1 MGDSDDD
8 REFKRRDKFHTERR
22 GHDGG
27 ERFGG
32 GEWREARPGP
42 PPGYGGGGGFRGR
55 PMYGGDFRRDR
66 YSPER
71 GGGRRHEMS
80 PPPKRMRGGWEDDRY
95 GGGYE
100 GGGYDRE
107 YDRPPP
113 RHFNRGAKP
122 KEEDLEGFQP
132 AMMSFKAFLQTQ
144 DDQISDED
152 AIKKY
157 AEYKLEFKRQQ
168 LNEFFVTHKDEEWFK
183 QKYHPDD
190 SVKRKDELRDMLKKR
205 VEVFQEFM
213 EQSKF
218 AELTLDGDKQDALI
232 KVLDSVVIKLE
243 GGTDFDITVLDLPD
257 PEEEQKKEDSKKKKD
272 EIGEKKDP
280 TPSNDAFDDENAE
293 LMKKAKEF
301 LNFMD
306 PAEEKSNK
314 DEESR
319 KRKREENDDDQGE
332 SEDKEPKDPS
342 EESGK
347 TPTKTGD
354 LDSVSDGEDS
364 AMKDEEKSVEKP
376 SVEEEDKE
384 EKEETPKPRALHKT
398 SSIFLRNLAPTIT
411 KLEVEA
417 MCKRFDGF
425 LRSAIADPAPDRRW
439 FRRGWVTFKRD
450 VKIKDIC
457 FNLNNIRLRD
467 CELGPIVNRDLT
479 RRIRTVAG
487 LTQDKKVVRNDIK
500 LAAKIITNL
509 DGKWGLWKAEEE
521 GKKEEVML
529 GLASSNPLLANITDY
544 LIEEASAEEEELL
557 GRRDGEDE
565 EGGEEGVNI
574 QRDEELITVLDKM
587 ILYLRIVHSVD
598 FYNHSEYPNEDEMPN
613 RCGILHA
620 RGIVPATKVT
630 SSEVEEYMTTFEKK
644 MGGFLVMRGD
654 LTDEEASKY
663 GLKNETD
670 EVEKFVS
677 ANTQE
682 LGKDKWLCPLSGK
695 KFKGPDFV
703 RKHILQ
709 KHIEKVDEVKKEVN
723 YFNNYLKDPKR
734 PQLPEH
740 PTNKTS
746 SGRPSAPDQGPR
758 GGDPYQYSGP
768 PRDITRNPVYGR
780 DRGGWDD
787 RGDRGGGGRYGPPPP
802 RRDAFAPSRPR
813 GGDGFSGRPIITYRD
828 WDAPNDDY
836 F

>member
-1 MGDSDDD
+1 
-8 REFKRRDKFHTERR
+8 
-22 GHDGG
+22 
-27 ERFGG
+27 
-32 GEWREARPGP
+32 
-42 PPGYGGGGGFRGR
+42 
-55 PMYGGDFRRDR
+55 
-66 YSPER
+66 
-71 GGGRRHEMS
+71 MS

-113 RHFNRGAKP
+113 RHFNRGGKP
-122 KEEDLEGFQP
+122 KDEDLEGFQP

-190 SVKRKDELRDMLKKR
+190 SVKRKDELREMLKKR

-218 AELTLDGDKQDALI
+218 ADLTLDGDKQDALI

-257 PEEEQKKEDSKKKKD
+257 PEEEQKKEDAKKKKD
-272 EIGEKKDP
+272 EIEEKKDS

-306 PAEEKSNK
+306 PAEEKANK
-314 DEESR
+314 EEESR
-319 KRKREENDDDQGE
+319 KRKREDNDDDQGE
-332 SEDKEPKDPS
+332 SDVKEPKDPS
-342 EESGK
+342 EESDK

-364 AMKDEEKSVEKP
+364 AMKDEDKSADKP
-376 SVEEEDKE
+376 SVDEEDKQ

-521 GKKEEVML
+521 GKKEEAML

-654 LTDEEASKY
+654 LTNEEASKY

-709 KHIEKVDEVKKEVN
+709 KHLEKVDEVKKEVN

-740 PTNKTS
+740 PTNKTG
-746 SGRPSAPDQGPR
+746 SGRASAPDQGPR

-787 RGDRGGGGRYGPPPP
+787 RGDRGGGRYGPPPP
-802 RRDAFAPSRPR
+802 RRDAFGPSRPR

>member
-1 MGDSDDD
+1 MGDSDDE

-27 ERFGG
+27 ERFGA

-42 PPGYGGGGGFRGR
+42 PPGYGGGFRGR
-55 PMYGGDFRRDR
+55 PMYGGEFRRDR

-95 GGGYE
+95 GGYE
-100 GGGYDRE
+100 GGGSYDRE

-113 RHFNRGAKP
+113 RHFNRNSKP
-122 KEEDLEGFQP
+122 KDEDLEGFQP

-168 LNEFFVTHKDEEWFK
+168 LNEFFVTHKEEEWFK
-183 QKYHPDD
+183 QKYHPDE
-190 SVKRKDELRDMLKKR
+190 SVKRKDELREMLKKR

-213 EQSKF
+213 EQGKF
-218 AELTLDGDKQDALI
+218 EDLNLDGDKQDALI

-243 GGTDFDITVLDLPD
+243 GGSDFDLTVLDLPD
-257 PEEEQKKEDSKKKKD
+257 PEEEQKKEEEGKKEEGEDGKDSSK
-272 EIGEKKDP
+272 
-280 TPSNDAFDDENAE
+280 PSDSFDDENAA

-301 LNFMD
+301 LDFMD
-306 PAEEKSNK
+306 PAEEKAK
-314 DEESR
+314 EEESK
-319 KRKREENDDDQGE
+319 KRKREEEEND
-332 SEDKEPKDPS
+332 EDASEPKELKDAA
-342 EESGK
+342 EEEE
-347 TPTKTGD
+347 PAQTKAD
-354 LDSVSDGEDS
+354 LDSVSDGEDGAIKEKKEKTPGS
-364 AMKDEEKSVEKP
+364 DEDANDKDENR
-376 SVEEEDKE
+376 
-384 EKEETPKPRALHKT
+384 PRALHKT

-411 KLEVEA
+411 KIEVEA

-509 DGKWGLWKAEEE
+509 DSKWGLWKSEKDEN
-521 GKKEEVML
+521 KEEVML
-529 GLASSNPLLANITDY
+529 GLSSANPLLANITDY

-557 GRRDGEDE
+557 GRREGEDE
-565 EGGEEGVNI
+565 DGAEEGVNI
-574 QRDEELITVLDKM
+574 QRDEELVKVLDKM

-620 RGIVPATKVT
+620 RGILPATKVT
-630 SSEVEEYMTTFEKK
+630 SSEIDEYMTTFEKK
-644 MGGFLVMRGD
+644 MGGFLIMRGD
-654 LTDEEASKY
+654 LTEEEASKY

-709 KHIEKVDEVKKEVN
+709 KHTEKVDEVKKEVN

-740 PTNKTS
+740 PTNKGGS
-746 SGRPSAPDQGPR
+746 SRPAISEQSGR

-780 DRGGWDD
+780 ERGWDD
-787 RGDRGGGGRYGPPPP
+787 RERSGRYGPPPP
-802 RRDAFAPSRPR
+802 RRDAFPPSRPR
-813 GGDGFSGRPIITYRD
+813 GGDGFGGRPIITYRD

-836 F
+836 Y